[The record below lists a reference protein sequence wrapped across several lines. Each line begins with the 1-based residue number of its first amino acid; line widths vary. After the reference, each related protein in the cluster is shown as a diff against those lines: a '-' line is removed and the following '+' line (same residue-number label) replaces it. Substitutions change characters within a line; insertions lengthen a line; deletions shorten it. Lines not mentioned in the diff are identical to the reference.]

1 MIRYFNYEPST
12 LVIKLSNQNTQD
24 LKKNLGKIKEQKIKL
39 DKGERN
45 STKNKNQNDRFNMIL
60 SLIDRIYQ
68 FFEYKFLSK
77 PDKQPGHQQRNQNL
91 RLWVMSIDHYTEL
104 KSNVNK
110 YYETNFTYS
119 ADNKKFNL
127 NNLENFLISVNNQQA
142 TKERA
147 KAFLMDTILK
157 EIQEVVNTNP
167 RGQKNGKK
175 LYLIFIPIIILN
187 IYTWYLLL
195 FLKPSINNQMNNRTL

>member
-127 NNLENFLISVNNQQA
+127 NNLKNFLVSVNNQQA

-187 IYTWYLLL
+187 IYT
-195 FLKPSINNQMNNRTL
+195 

>member
-1 MIRYFNYEPST
+1 M
-12 LVIKLSNQNTQD
+12 VKLSNQNTQD

-39 DKGERN
+39 DKAERN
-45 STKNKNQNDRFNMIL
+45 STKNKNQNDRLNMIL
-60 SLIDRIYQ
+60 SLIDRSYQ

-77 PDKQPGHQQRNQNL
+77 PDKQPDHQQRNQNL
-91 RLWVMSIDHYTEL
+91 RLWVMSIDPYTEL

-119 ADNKKFNL
+119 ADIKKFNL
-127 NNLENFLISVNNQQA
+127 NNLKNFLISVNNQQA
-142 TKERA
+142 TEERA

-167 RGQKNGKK
+167 RGQKKRERNH
-175 LYLIFIPIIILN
+175 
-187 IYTWYLLL
+187 T
-195 FLKPSINNQMNNRTL
+195 

>member
-12 LVIKLSNQNTQD
+12 LVVKLSNQNTQD

-45 STKNKNQNDRFNMIL
+45 STKNKNQNDRLNMIL

-77 PDKQPGHQQRNQNL
+77 PDKQPDHQQRNQNL
-91 RLWVMSIDHYTEL
+91 RLWEMSIDPYTEL

-127 NNLENFLISVNNQQA
+127 NNLKNFLISVNNQQA
-142 TKERA
+142 TEERA

-167 RGQKNGKK
+167 RGQKKGKE
-175 LYLIFIPIIILN
+175 IILD
-187 IYTWYLLL
+187 IYT
-195 FLKPSINNQMNNRTL
+195 NNYT

>member
-1 MIRYFNYEPST
+1 M
-12 LVIKLSNQNTQD
+12 
-24 LKKNLGKIKEQKIKL
+24 
-39 DKGERN
+39 
-45 STKNKNQNDRFNMIL
+45 
-60 SLIDRIYQ
+60 SLTDRIYQ

-127 NNLENFLISVNNQQA
+127 NNLKNFLISVNNQQA

>member
-24 LKKNLGKIKEQKIKL
+24 LKKNLGKIKEQNIKL